1 MNLQAPGKK
10 EKKLP
15 PITPNHA
22 TESTYSAALERE
34 VRTMAKSYLWW
45 LSNRYETAV
54 EENADAGRIPD
65 LAQDAAPKTAQSRL
79 LAELGRLQKHW
90 EGHFKNVAKRLA
102 ARWVGQ
108 SYKDNANAWK
118 AQMRRAGFTVDM
130 QLSPAQRSVLDVA
143 VSENVSLIT
152 SIPAQFATDVHGI
165 VLRSF
170 LAGRDLHTMADAL
183 RKRGG
188 VTVDRAA
195 LIAHDQSNKLTAAM
209 NAGRQRELGLQW
221 AVWKHSSAG
230 KEPRP
235 NHVKAG
241 REEWIFDTQAGI
253 DFGDAFGQVLPGV
266 AINCRCGSRTLIP
279 AIGRNL
285 ASGKVFDPD
294 KLEPVPGF
302 PGAYRQRD

>member
-1 MNLQAPGKK
+1 M
-10 EKKLP
+10 
-15 PITPNHA
+15 
-22 TESTYSAALERE
+22 
-34 VRTMAKSYLWW
+34 VKSYLWW
-45 LSNRYETAV
+45 LSNRYQTALESNV
-54 EENADAGRIPD
+54 EAGRVPD
-65 LAQDAAPKTAQSRL
+65 LAQDAAPKSAQHRL
-79 LAELGRLQKHW
+79 MAELARLQKHW
-90 EGHFKNVAKRLA
+90 EKHFKDTAARLA
-102 ARWVGQ
+102 RRWVGQ
-108 SYKDNANAWK
+108 SYKDNARTWK

-130 QLSPAQRSVLDVA
+130 QLTPAQTAVLDATVA
-143 VSENVSLIT
+143 DNVSLIT
-152 SIPAQFATDVHGI
+152 SIPAQFATDVQGI
-165 VLRSF
+165 VTRSF

-195 LIAHDQSNKLTAAM
+195 LIARDQSNKLTAAM

-235 NHVKAG
+235 DHVKAG
-241 REEWIFDTQAGI
+241 REEWIFDTQVGI
-253 DFGDAFGQVLPGV
+253 DFGDKFGQVLPGV
-266 AINCRCGSRTLIP
+266 AINCRCVSRTLIP

-285 ASGKVFDPD
+285 ASGKVFDPA

>member
-1 MNLQAPGKK
+1 MLD
-10 EKKLP
+10 
-15 PITPNHA
+15 
-22 TESTYSAALERE
+22 
-34 VRTMAKSYLWW
+34 SYLWW
-45 LSNRYETAV
+45 LSSRYREAV
-54 EENADAGRIPD
+54 ESNAAAGRVPD
-65 LAQDAAPKTAQSRL
+65 LAQDASPKSAQQRL
-79 LAELGRLQKHW
+79 LAELSRLQTYWQKHF
-90 EGHFKNVAKRLA
+90 EQLA
-102 ARWVGQ
+102 NKLVRRWAGA

-118 AQMRRAGFTVDM
+118 AQARRAGFTVDM
-130 QLSPAQRSVLDVA
+130 RLTPAQATVLDTAVA
-143 VSENVSLIT
+143 NNVALIK
-152 SIPAQFATDVHGI
+152 SIPAQFATDVQGI
-165 VLRSF
+165 VSRSF
-170 LAGRDLHTMADAL
+170 VAGRDLATMADEL

-195 LIAHDQSNKLTAAM
+195 LIARDQSNKLTADM
-209 NAGRQRELGLQW
+209 NSARQRELGLQW

-241 REEWIFDTQAGI
+241 REEWIFDTQIGI
-253 DFGDAFGQVLPGV
+253 DFGDKFGHVLPGQ